1 MLDDPDRSNE
11 RPEMSTL
18 QRLMKMASKALDS
31 SGQSTSSRSGGT
43 DWRDLVRTA
52 ADKVTGDARPTTSTP
67 RPSATGAATHP
78 APSRVQDAPV
88 HDVPVY
94 GTPTGA
100 PVQDAVAGQAATSP
114 EDRAAIA
121 RYDYL
126 LKTAMPEQLEQVHR
140 DAFARLTPAQR
151 QQVESRLRDE
161 LPVGEQPASSSP
173 DDLARSAVRGE
184 AHKPGFLRGLFAKP
198 GVAGAAGAVAGVGV
212 GAVAGGLLAAVAGGA
227 VLSSIAGP
235 LLEQASGMG
244 VDFEALGGFEGLDG
258 LEGGLGDVA
267 SGAGDYAS
275 GIGDHLTELGS
286 NFEIPG
292 LGGLGGL
299 FGRD

>member
-1 MLDDPDRSNE
+1 M
-11 RPEMSTL
+11 
-18 QRLMKMASKALDS
+18 
-31 SGQSTSSRSGGT
+31 
-43 DWRDLVRTA
+43 
-52 ADKVTGDARPTTSTP
+52 
-67 RPSATGAATHP
+67 
-78 APSRVQDAPV
+78 

-94 GTPTGA
+94 GAPTGG
-100 PVQDAVAGQAATSP
+100 PVQDAAVGQTAASP

-140 DAFARLTPAQR
+140 DAFARLTPEQR
-151 QQVESRLRDE
+151 RQVESRLRDE
-161 LPVGEQPASSSP
+161 LPVGEQPRSSSP

-198 GVAGAAGAVAGVGV
+198 GVAGAAGAAAGVGV

-227 VLSSIAGP
+227 VLSSVAGP
-235 LLEQASGMG
+235 MLEQASGMG
-244 VDFEALGGFEGLDG
+244 VDFEALGG

-275 GIGDHLTELGS
+275 GIGDHLSELGS

>member
-1 MLDDPDRSNE
+1 
-11 RPEMSTL
+11 MSTP
-18 QRLMKMASKALDS
+18 QRLMKMASKALDG
-31 SGQSTSSRSGGT
+31 SGQSKASGSGTT
-43 DWRDLVRTA
+43 DWRDLVRSA
-52 ADKVTGDARPTTSTP
+52 ADKVTGDGRNASPQPGTAH
-67 RPSATGAATHP
+67 PS
-78 APSRVQDAPV
+78 PSRVQDAPV
-88 HDVPVY
+88 HDAPVPHPHDVPVY
-94 GTPTGA
+94 GTPSGA
-100 PVQDAVAGQAATSP
+100 PVQDAAGAAASTP

-161 LPVGEQPASSSP
+161 LPASEQPVSSSP

-184 AHKPGFLRGLFAKP
+184 AHKPGFLRGIFSKP
-198 GVAGAAGAVAGVGV
+198 AAAGAAGVGV
-212 GAVAGGLLAAVAGGA
+212 GAVAGAGIGVAGGLLAAVAGGA
-227 VLSSIAGP
+227 VLSSVAGP

-244 VDFEALGGFEGLDG
+244 IDFDALGGLEGGLEG

-267 SGAGDYAS
+267 SGAGEYAS
-275 GIGDHLTELGS
+275 GIGEHLSGLGS
-286 NFEIPG
+286 NIEIPG
-292 LGGLGGL
+292 LGDLGSL

>member
-1 MLDDPDRSNE
+1 
-11 RPEMSTL
+11 MSTL

-31 SGQSTSSRSGGT
+31 SGQSTSTNSGGT

-52 ADKVTGDARPTTSTP
+52 ADKVTGDTRQQ
-67 RPSATGAATHP
+67 GASGGDTHP
-78 APSRVQDAPV
+78 APARVQDAPV
-88 HDVPVY
+88 RDAPARPAHDVPVY
-94 GTPTGA
+94 GTPASTA
-100 PVQDAVAGQAATSP
+100 PVPDAAARQTAASP

-140 DAFARLTPAQR
+140 DAFARLTPTQR

-161 LPVGEQPASSSP
+161 LPVDEQPRSSSP

-198 GVAGAAGAVAGVGV
+198 GVVGAAGAAAGVGV
-212 GAVAGGLLAAVAGGA
+212 GAVAGAGIGVAGGLLAAVAGGA
-227 VLSSIAGP
+227 VLSSVAGP

-244 VDFEALGGFEGLDG
+244 VDFESLAGFEG
-258 LEGGLGDVA
+258 LEGGLGEVA
-267 SGAGDYAS
+267 SGAGDYAG
-275 GIGDHLTELGS
+275 GIGDHLSELGS

-292 LGGLGGL
+292 LGNLGGL
-299 FGRD
+299 LGRD

>member
-1 MLDDPDRSNE
+1 
-11 RPEMSTL
+11 MSTL
-18 QRLMKMASKALDS
+18 QRLMKMASKALDA
-31 SGQSTSSRSGGT
+31 SGQSKTSGSGST

-52 ADKVTGDARPTTSTP
+52 ADKVTGDGRNA
-67 RPSATGAATHP
+67 SAQPGNTHP
-78 APSRVQDAPV
+78 TPSRVQDAPV
-88 HDVPVY
+88 SDAPASRPHDVPVY
-94 GTPTGA
+94 GTPSGA
-100 PVQDAVAGQAATSP
+100 PVQDAAGSAASTP

-161 LPVGEQPASSSP
+161 LPASEQPVSSSP

-184 AHKPGFLRGLFAKP
+184 AHKPGFLRGLFSKP
-198 GVAGAAGAVAGVGV
+198 AAAGAAGAAAGVGV
-212 GAVAGGLLAAVAGGA
+212 GAVAGAGIGMAGGLLAAVAGGA
-227 VLSSIAGP
+227 VLSSVAGP

-244 VDFEALGGFEGLDG
+244 IDFAALGGLEGGLEG

-267 SGAGDYAS
+267 SGAGEYAS
-275 GIGDHLTELGS
+275 GIGEHLSGLGS
-286 NFEIPG
+286 NIEIPG
-292 LGGLGGL
+292 LGDLGSL